1 MSVSTFGR
9 LASGEEVLEIEL
21 AGGGLGVAVLNYGA
35 VIRDL
40 RLGTAVGA
48 RSVVLGYSR
57 LADYVEHSPY
67 FGAIVGRC
75 ANRIA
80 GGSFELDGRTIALD
94 RNEGGRTH
102 LHGGRVGFSARVWDV
117 VAVEPD
123 AVTLKLVSADGD
135 QGYPGT
141 VTVRCR
147 YRVSGPGRL
156 AIDLSAETDAPT
168 IVNLAA
174 HSYFDLDRGDTI
186 LDHRLMV
193 PTYAVTPVDEALI
206 PSGAI
211 AAIEGTS
218 LDFRAP
224 RPIRDAGGALDL
236 NYALAAGPVDTPR
249 LVARLEGPRSGLALE
264 VRSTE
269 PGLQVYDGNQLSGP
283 VVLADGRTPRRN
295 GGVCLEPQR
304 FPDAVHHPNFP
315 SVVLRPGETYR
326 QRTEYRLTSWSG

>member
-1 MSVSTFGR
+1 MPVRTLGR
-9 LASGEEVLEIEL
+9 LASGEEVLEIGL
-21 AGGGLGVAVLNYGA
+21 AGGGLDVSVLSYGA

-40 RLGTAVGA
+40 RLDA

-80 GGSFELDGRTIALD
+80 GGSFELEGRRIALE

-117 VAVEPD
+117 VETSPE
-123 AVTLKLVSADGD
+123 AVTLRLVSADGD

-141 VTVRCR
+141 VTVHCR
-147 YRVSGPGRL
+147 YSLGGAGRL
-156 AIDLSAETDAPT
+156 AIELTAVTDAPT

-174 HSYFDLDRGDTI
+174 HSYFDLDRGETI
-186 LDHRLMV
+186 LDHRLLV
-193 PTYAVTPVDEALI
+193 PTYAVTPVDRALI
-206 PSGAI
+206 PTGAI
-211 AAIEGTS
+211 APIDGTP

-224 RPIRDAGGALDL
+224 RPIRDAGGSLDL
-236 NYALAAGPVDTPR
+236 NYALAAGPVATPR

-264 VRSTE
+264 VHSTE
-269 PGLQVYDGNQLSGP
+269 PGLQVYDGHMLAGP
-283 VVLADGRTPRRN
+283 VALADGRPLRRHA
-295 GGVCLEPQR
+295 GVCLEPQR

-315 SVVLRPGETYR
+315 AVVLRPGETYR
-326 QRTEYRLTSWSG
+326 QRTEYHLEEGGR

>member
-1 MSVSTFGR
+1 MAVSTFGR
-9 LASGEEVLEIEL
+9 LGDGEQVVEIGI
-21 AGGGLGVAVLNYGA
+21 AGGGLEVAVLSYGA

-40 RLGTAVGA
+40 RYQTAQGS

-57 LADYVEHSPY
+57 LSEYVTSSPY

-80 GGSFELDGRTIALD
+80 GGAFMLEGRRIALD

-102 LHGGRVGFSARVWDV
+102 LHGGAGGFSARVWEV
-117 VAVEPD
+117 VAAEPD
-123 AVTLKLVSADGD
+123 AVTLQLVAADGD

-147 YRVSGPGRL
+147 YAVRGPGRL
-156 AIDLSAETDAPT
+156 TIELSAVTETPT

-174 HSYFDLDRGDTI
+174 HSYFDLDRGDSI

-193 PTYAVTPVDEALI
+193 PADAVTAVDRTLI
-206 PSGAI
+206 PTGVLAPV
-211 AAIEGTS
+211 AGTS

-224 RPIRDAGGALDL
+224 RPIREAGGSLDL
-236 NYALAAGPVDTPR
+236 NYVLAVAPVAEPR
-249 LVARLEGPRSGLALE
+249 LVARLEGPRSGLVLE
-264 VRSTE
+264 VHSTE
-269 PGLQVYDGNQLSGP
+269 PGLQVYDGNVLAGSVP
-283 VVLADGRTPRRN
+283 LADGRLPRRN

-304 FPDAVHHPNFP
+304 FPDAVHHPQFP
-315 SVVLRPGETYR
+315 SVLLRPGETYV
-326 QRTEYRLTSWSG
+326 QRTEYRLTGGLC